1 MHDEFRIH
9 AALPHDRVRDLV
21 KALEAIEPGG
31 EVAEELGRVAVTH
44 DDGDVF
50 IYADSEA
57 AALRAK
63 SEIEEAMS
71 REGISGDV
79 QASRWHPLEERWEDI
94 DAPLPSTP
102 DQLAAEHERLE
113 QAEDEESREAG
124 YPEWE
129 VRVTLPNQHA
139 AREFAEQL
147 ESEGIPVKRR
157 WSFVMVGA
165 NDEDQAKA
173 LAQRLTS
180 EAPAG
185 AKVEVEGTGQP
196 YWDML
201 HPFAVF
207 GGIAN

>member
-1 MHDEFRIH
+1 MHDEFRVH
-9 AALPHDRVRDLV
+9 AALPKDRVKHLV
-21 KALEAIEPGG
+21 RALQAIEPGG
-31 EVAEELGRVAVTH
+31 EISEELGRVAVTH

-57 AALRAK
+57 AARRAQ
-63 SEIEEAMS
+63 SEIEQAMA
-71 REGISGDV
+71 REGISGQV
-79 QASRWHPLEERWEDI
+79 QVSRWHPIEERWEDVG
-94 DAPLPSTP
+94 APLPSTP
-102 DQLAAEHERLE
+102 EERQAEHERLE
-113 QAEDEESREAG
+113 QAEVKESAEAG

-129 VRVTLPNQHA
+129 VRVTLPNQRV

-165 NDEDQAKA
+165 NDEDQAAA
-173 LAQRLTS
+173 LAERLNT
-180 EAPAG
+180 EVPAG

-196 YWDML
+196 YWDLL